1 MREPRHART
10 RRLKNLVDRAV
21 AAMRMRESRAVDTLA
36 AGMRECSIRDRRM
49 PMRQYGRC
57 ATSKTMTTD
66 AQISPLGPFCRTKRH
81 DRSQFSDRVAVV
93 QPVGYPPPP
102 PRAAFHTSSGRSLTD
117 RADRSAGGFAFSIGV
132 AAGYLWRWLRPR
144 SFTGHRNGPGASPF
158 PSRSQNRPPALPVK
172 HIRLVAKPPPYV
184 ALWGRL
190 PGAREV
196 QVILKEPHTRAA

>member
-1 MREPRHART
+1 MTLCPSTSRSPRIAGERVERLT
-10 RRLKNLVDRAV
+10 RLPRAYKS
-21 AAMRMRESRAVDTLA
+21 AAFE
-36 AGMRECSIRDRRM
+36 DRRM

-66 AQISPLGPFCRTKRH
+66 AQISPLGPFCRTRRR
-81 DRSQFSDRVAVV
+81 DRSQFSDRVAVA
-93 QPVGYPPPP
+93 QPVGYPPSPP
-102 PRAAFHTSSGRSLTD
+102 VAFHTSSGRSLTD

-144 SFTGHRNGPGASPF
+144 SFTDHRNGPGASPF

-196 QVILKEPHTRAA
+196 QVILKEPHVRGA